1 MTQKIADR
9 AGAVDGSIAAIN
21 IDAQVK
27 SQNAQA
33 IGKLIEIMIAD
44 LKLQTSSE
52 LASSEYYT
60 IQNDDDIATFT
71 LDKYKMEDKSSS
83 SKEE

>member
-9 AGAVDGSIAAIN
+9 AGAVDGSVAAIN

-33 IGKLIEIMIAD
+33 LGKLIEMMIAD
-44 LKLQTSSE
+44 LKLKTSSE

-60 IQNDDDIATFT
+60 IRNDDNIGSFT

-83 SKEE
+83 PKEE